1 VRIAVFSDV
10 HADLNSLERVL
21 GAIHRTRADELW
33 CLGDIVGLGGRC
45 PSECVEIVR
54 ANCALVLAG
63 NHDAWVAGTLSL
75 DMLPLPRQ
83 RSELLSQRAALAA
96 DQMKWLSRLEPY
108 AERSGVEAWHGSAD
122 DPLSEG
128 VSESLAAATHF
139 RRQRTAIGL
148 AGHTHRQSAARLAD
162 GAVEWHRSAEGALSL
177 GPEGP
182 WLLNPGAVLGAADW
196 LELNLGD
203 RTATWRRA

>member
-10 HADLNSLERVL
+10 HADLASLERVVS
-21 GAIHRTRADELW
+21 AIHRSGADELW

-45 PSECVEIVR
+45 PSECVETVR

-83 RSELLSQRAALAA
+83 RSELLSQRAALTE
-96 DQMKWLSRLEPY
+96 DQVNWLSSLVPY

-128 VSESLAAATHF
+128 VSGSLAAAAHF
-139 RRQRTAIGL
+139 CRQRMAIGL
-148 AGHTHRQSAARLAD
+148 AGHTHRQSAARFAN
-162 GAVEWHRSAEGALSL
+162 GAAEWLGPAEGSLPLRSADR
-177 GPEGP
+177 

-196 LELNLGD
+196 LEMSLGD
-203 RTATWRRA
+203 GTAAWRRA